1 MKETLPEHFQ
11 SFIKEYPQVWD
22 AHQKLSEACANCGPL
37 DRKTRELIKVAIAG
51 AANQTTALQR
61 HVVMAMQAGATEEE
75 VYQAIL
81 LLITTVGFP
90 RASAA
95 MQWAKS
101 VLTTPCKRK

>member
-11 SFIKEYPQVWD
+11 SFVRDFPQVWQ
-22 AHQKLSEACANCGPL
+22 AHQQLSEACAREGPL
-37 DRKTRELIKVAIAG
+37 DRKTRELIKVGISG
-51 AANQTTALQR
+51 AANQITALQR
-61 HVVMAMQAGATEEE
+61 HAVMAVQAGASKEEI
-75 VYQAIL
+75 YQVIL

-101 VLTTPCKRK
+101 ALETG